1 MKKTLL
7 LVATLFCFSGLVFA
21 DICTDIRQSYQDRM
35 LALKRDT
42 DAALSQTTDPMEI
55 SAIRASYDM
64 QLQQLT
70 MEMDNTLTSAGCNVV
85 TPPPPPPGDDDP
97 PPPPPPGDDDPPPP
111 PPPGDD
117 DPPPPPPDD
126 DDQTGTCREQLKIF
140 ADQLKGLGLP
150 RHEFVARLKAH
161 GREIGCNFGS
171 WQRCEHGNS
180 GHHNCKPK
188 PRCEPKP
195 THCDKPKP
203 PKEDCK
209 PKPQKKH
216 CGDHRRHKGKKCG
229 R

>member
-55 SAIRASYDM
+55 SAIRASYEI
-64 QLQQLT
+64 QLQQMT

-85 TPPPPPPGDDDP
+85 TPPPTDP
-97 PPPPPPGDDDPPPP
+97 PTDPGTPPTDPPTDPGTPP
-111 PPPGDD
+111 T
-117 DPPPPPPDD
+117 DPPTDPGTPPTDPP
-126 DDQTGTCREQLKIF
+126 TGACREQMAIF
-140 ADQLKGLGLP
+140 AQQLKGLDLP

-188 PRCEPKP
+188 PNCDPKP
-195 THCDKPKP
+195 PQCDKPKP
-203 PKEDCK
+203 PKEDCDRK
-209 PKPQKKH
+209 RQKKH
-216 CGDHRRHKGKKCG
+216 CGDHRQHKDRKCG